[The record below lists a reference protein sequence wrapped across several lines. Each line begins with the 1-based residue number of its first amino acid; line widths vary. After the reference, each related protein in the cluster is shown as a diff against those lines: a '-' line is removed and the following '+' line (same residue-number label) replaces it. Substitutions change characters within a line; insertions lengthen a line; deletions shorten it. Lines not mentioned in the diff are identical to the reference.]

1 MPIILAV
8 LTFLIFIGISC
19 LSDFI
24 KKRFLLK
31 AAEGPVLAAT
41 EATSEMTNPLR
52 TIAILPS
59 LEEATARVE
68 GYAMPECLY
77 YHQGHAWVAM
87 QDSETALIG
96 IDEFASKLI
105 GRVKSVSVPTVGESF
120 RQGETGWTLR
130 HNGKRLDMVF
140 PLDGKVVAVNDHAV
154 GYPEV
159 LSQEPYGRGWLV
171 MVQSRNLKRN
181 LRNLLRGSV
190 AKRWM
195 EESAAELRSLFSG
208 KLGAVFQDGGLPM
221 EGVADH
227 LTDAEWQKLASRIFM
242 VEPMK

>member
-1 MPIILAV
+1 M
-8 LTFLIFIGISC
+8 
-19 LSDFI
+19 
-24 KKRFLLK
+24 
-31 AAEGPVLAAT
+31 AAT
-41 EATSEMTNPLR
+41 EATSPTTNPLR

-59 LEEATARVE
+59 LEKTTARVE

-77 YHQGHAWVAM
+77 YHQGHAWVAS
-87 QDSETALIG
+87 QDSATALIG

-105 GRVKSVSVPTVGESF
+105 GPVKSVLVPKVGESF
-120 RQGETGWTLR
+120 RQGEAGWTLL

-140 PLDGKVVAVNDHAV
+140 PLDGKVIAVNDHV
-154 GYPEV
+154 VEHPEI

-171 MVQSRNLKRN
+171 MVQSGNLTRN

-190 AKRWM
+190 ARRWM

-208 KLGAVFQDGGLPM
+208 KLGAVIQDGGLPM

-227 LTDAEWQKLASRIFM
+227 LTYAEWQKLTSRIFM